1 MKVKFITCI
10 YSDLYGTEF
19 GGRPGRVGHYR
30 WSLLSLLKMTDADFT
45 CYTSEREIESLKTFF
60 YDGHN
65 ISPERLEFKLF
76 DITKT
81 RHSENLYK
89 IKDVDGIK
97 KGDRCLEIQ
106 YLKFEWFDHED
117 GSYDYY
123 YWIDAGLSHVGLFP
137 NRYLTSTHLEQR
149 YYECSLFN
157 NDFLKQLIEFT
168 DDKFFMIGKD
178 NERNYW
184 SGTVDPKWYTKY
196 DRSIHVIGGL
206 FGGHVSKWKHI
217 VDLFDDYLTKIMVE
231 DKDHPYEELIMS
243 LMSVNHPE
251 LFNKKF
257 FDTWWSENSGVKGL
271 PDNYYEINKSFYKMF
286 EELNQ

>member
-10 YSDLYGTEF
+10 YSDLSGTDL
-19 GGRPGRVGHYR
+19 GGRPGRNGHYR
-30 WSLLSLLKMTDADFT
+30 WSLLSLLKMSDADFL
-45 CYTSEREIESLKTFF
+45 CYTSERELDSLKHFF
-60 YDGHN
+60 YERN
-65 ISPERLEFKLF
+65 NVSPEKLEFRLY
-76 DITKT
+76 DIRNT
-81 RHSENLYK
+81 RHANNLNK
-89 IKDVDGIK
+89 IKDVEGIK

-106 YLKFEWFDHED
+106 YLKFEWFDYED

-184 SGTVDPKWYTKY
+184 SGTVNPKWYTNY
-196 DRSIHVIGGL
+196 DRSIHIIGGV
-206 FGGHVSKWKHI
+206 FGGHISKWRQI
-217 VDLFDDYLTKIMVE
+217 VDLFDGYLSKIMEE
-231 DKDHPYEELIMS
+231 DGQHPYEELIMS

-257 FDTWWSENSGVKGL
+257 FDTWWSEDSGVKGL
-271 PDNYYEINKSFYKMF
+271 QEDYYIINKSFYKIF